1 LRAGCTP
8 VSKVIELLSKSQI
21 GQFGQLAP
29 ISDNRRLRQETFM
42 LEVPP
47 RFRNRLGQLIDLP
60 VVTASRFKSEF
71 GTVFE
76 QAAVGGAV
84 AITKHDTPKA
94 VLLSFDEFQALVA
107 ARSPRLDTLGDE
119 FDALLARMQTP
130 AARQGLNDAFDASPD
145 ELGRA
150 AVAAAQPIVDAVVAS
165 PRPAAPATR
174 PESRHLAGVARPP
187 RRAKAA

>member
-1 LRAGCTP
+1 MP
-8 VSKVIELLSKSQI
+8 ESKFIEPPSKTQI
-21 GQFGQLAP
+21 GQFGPLAP
-29 ISDNRRLRQETFM
+29 ISDNRRQRQETFM

-84 AITKHDTPKA
+84 AITKHDMPKA

-107 ARSPRLDTLGDE
+107 ARSPRLDALGDE

-130 AARQGLNDAFDASPD
+130 AARQGLSDAFDASPD

-150 AVAAAQPIVDAVVAS
+150 AVVAALPVVDATAASPGPEVPAIRTESRLVAS
-165 PRPAAPATR
+165 
-174 PESRHLAGVARPP
+174 VARPP

>member
-1 LRAGCTP
+1 
-8 VSKVIELLSKSQI
+8 
-21 GQFGQLAP
+21 LANSSP
-29 ISDNRRLRQETFM
+29 ISDNRRLRLETFM

-47 RFRNRLGQLIDLP
+47 RFRNRLGQLIDMP

-94 VLLSFDEFQALVA
+94 VLLSFEEFQALVA
-107 ARSPRLDTLGDE
+107 TRSQRLDTLGDE

-130 AARQGLNDAFDASPD
+130 AARQGLADAFDASPA

-150 AVAAAQPIVDAVVAS
+150 AVVAALPVVSATPAS
-165 PRPAAPATR
+165 TLPLGPATGAPARHAAPI
-174 PESRHLAGVARPP
+174 ARPP